1 MVSKIFYNGIYDGIY
16 DGIYNGCIM
25 VSVMVSV
32 MVSMMV
38 PSTSYHGNVSPTRMD
53 YNGVQIPTT
62 MVMY

>member
-53 YNGVQIPTT
+53 YNGAQIPTT